1 MPLHFS
7 EQEFA
12 ARRARV
18 SAELAR
24 QGLAGLLIF
33 KPESQYYLTG
43 YDSTGFLVFQ
53 CLVMTADGR
62 LTLLTRAPDVAQA
75 AHTSTLTDVRVWA
88 DGAGAEPAVMLRDIL
103 HEHGLNSQALG
114 IELDTFG
121 LRARHFQ
128 QVQAA
133 LHDQCRLVDA
143 SDLVNRLRL
152 VKSEAELGYVRR
164 AAELADD
171 ALRVANELARPG
183 TSDGELYASMHASV
197 FRGGGFYPA
206 SRWAIGSGKKALL
219 VRTTCDTGVIGEDD
233 QVQLEFAAP
242 FRHYHSGLMRTILT
256 GRVRAEHRRMHAASV
271 AAMTACKEACKTGGR
286 VGDIFAAHARV
297 YDAHG
302 YRDQRFNACGYS
314 LGATYAPSWMDWP
327 MIHAGSEVQ
336 LEAGMVF
343 FLLMI
348 LVDRPRTLTMSLG
361 ETVVIGT
368 DGCET
373 LSRMPVD
380 LVVNQRR

>member
-1 MPLHFS
+1 MPIHFS
-7 EQEFA
+7 EQELA
-12 ARRARV
+12 TRRARV
-18 SAELAR
+18 TAELAQ
-24 QGLAGLLIF
+24 QGLDGLLLF

-53 CLVMTADGR
+53 CLLLNADGR

-75 AHTSTLTDVRVWA
+75 AYTSILSDVRVWT
-88 DGAGAEPAVMLRDIL
+88 DGADADPAVVLRDIVR
-103 HEHGLNSQALG
+103 EHGLAGKRLG

-121 LRARHFQ
+121 LRARHYER
-128 QVQAA
+128 VLAA
-133 LHDQCRLVDA
+133 FRGHGELVDA

-152 VKSEAELGYVRR
+152 IKSGAELVYVRR
-164 AAELADD
+164 AAALADD

-183 TSDGELYASMHASV
+183 TADGELYASMHASV

-219 VRTTCDTGVIGEDD
+219 VRTTCDTGVIGDDD
-233 QVQLEFAAP
+233 QVQLEFAAA
-242 FRHYHSGLMRTILT
+242 FRHYHAGLMRTILT
-256 GRVRAEHRRMHAASV
+256 GRVRPEHRRMHAAGV
-271 AAMTACKEACKTGGR
+271 EALAACKEVCRPGGL

-297 YDAHG
+297 YDAQG
-302 YRDQRFNACGYS
+302 FREQRFNACGYS

-327 MIHAGSEVQ
+327 MIHAGSEVR

-348 LVDRPRTLTMSLG
+348 LVDRAQGLTMSVG
-361 ETVVIGT
+361 ETVVIGQN
-368 DGCET
+368 GCEA
-373 LSRMPVD
+373 LSHMPTD
-380 LVVNQRR
+380 LVVN